1 MLNIYKNLPVDIQ
14 EIIDNKTLI
23 LNTKGQAEQIENDL
37 FKNMIY
43 KELDKHLIKKEHT
56 NKFIKWFCFEVIDYI
71 INNNMYSLK
80 SRKLNSLKRQV
91 LNLKKCYYNNNNFSS
106 KLNFKSRDIIY
117 DDAGMRC
124 YTNDIIE
131 KIEELIKEFISSNIS
146 IKLFQDKIDNNE
158 KNKELEKYIT
168 FINEL
173 SNTFNLD
180 IPFYKDSNDDY
191 IFIKKPVEHFK
202 EHRTIINN
210 FVSQILISK
219 F

>member
-1 MLNIYKNLPVDIQ
+1 MSIIYKRLNFNIQ
-14 EIIDNKTLI
+14 EIIDKKLLI
-23 LNTKGQAEQIENDL
+23 RNTKGQAEQIENDL
-37 FKNMIY
+37 FKY
-43 KELDKHLIKKEHT
+43 VLYEELDKHLIKKEHT
-56 NKFIKWFCFEVIDYI
+56 NKFLKWFCFEVINKV

-80 SRKLNSLKRQV
+80 DMKLKTIKNQV
-91 LNLKKCYYNNNNFSS
+91 LNLKKCYYNNNNSS
-106 KLNFKSRDIIY
+106 SCYIIE
-117 DDAGMRC
+117 
-124 YTNDIIE
+124 DIIE
-131 KIEELIKEFISSNIS
+131 KIEFLIREFISSNIS
-146 IKLFQDKIDNNE
+146 IKLFQDNIDINE

-180 IPFYKDSNDDY
+180 IPFYKDSNGDY

>member
-1 MLNIYKNLPVDIQ
+1 MSSMYKNLPVDIQ
-14 EIIDNKTLI
+14 EIIDKKVLI

-37 FKNMIY
+37 FKYMLY

-56 NKFIKWFCFEVIDYI
+56 NKFLKWFCFEVIGYI

-80 SRKLNSLKRQV
+80 DRKLKSLKRQI

-106 KLNFKSRDIIY
+106 ELSFSSRDLIY
-117 DDAGMRC
+117 DFVGVRC
-124 YTNDIIE
+124 YTDDIIE
-131 KIEELIKEFISSNIS
+131 KINELIKEYISTNIS
-146 IKLFQDKIDNNE
+146 IKLFKNDIDINE

-180 IPFYKDSNDDY
+180 IPFYKDGNDNY
-191 IFIKKPVEHFK
+191 IFINKPVQHFK
-202 EHRTIINN
+202 EHKTIIND
-210 FVSQILISK
+210 FFERLLIIDC
-219 F
+219 

>member
-37 FKNMIY
+37 FKYMLY
-43 KELDKHLIKKEHT
+43 KELDKHIIKKEHS
-56 NKFIKWFCFEVIDYI
+56 NKFLKWFCFEVITEI
-71 INNNMYSLK
+71 INNNMFSLK
-80 SRKLNSLKRQV
+80 DRKLKSIKNQV

-106 KLNFKSRDIIY
+106 QLNFKSRDIIY
-117 DDAGMRC
+117 DDVGLRY
-124 YTNDIIE
+124 YTDDIIE
-131 KIEELIKEFISSNIS
+131 KIEDLINQYIHSKISN
-146 IKLFQDKIDNNE
+146 KLFQDKHSINE

-180 IPFYKDSNDDY
+180 IPFYKDSNNDY
-191 IFIKKPVEHFK
+191 IFIKKPVQHFK

-210 FVSQILISK
+210 FVSKNLMSK

>member
-37 FKNMIY
+37 FKYMLY

-56 NKFIKWFCFEVIDYI
+56 NKFLKWFCFEVIDYF

-80 SRKLNSLKRQV
+80 DRKLKSIKNQV
-91 LNLKKCYYNNNNFSS
+91 LNLKKCSYNNNNFSS

-117 DDAGMRC
+117 DDAGMRH
-124 YTNDIIE
+124 YTDEIIE
-131 KIEELIKEFISSNIS
+131 KIDDLIKEFIPSNIS
-146 IKLFQDKIDNNE
+146 IKLFQDKIDINE
-158 KNKELEKYIT
+158 KNKELEKYIS

-180 IPFYKDSNDDY
+180 IPFYKDSNNDY

-210 FVSQILISK
+210 FVSKNLISN